1 MRIAIPYG
9 DTKQILDLPAACS
22 LEVLETEPPQ
32 FNGSNNEDEIVLQAM
47 ANPYGGVRLNEL
59 AVNKKTATIIISD
72 HTRPVPSKHIIP
84 FMLAELRQKNPDIDI
99 TLLVATGCH
108 RGTTV
113 KELVSKLGD
122 KIVAEEKIVVH
133 DCLDKDTNVDV
144 GILPSGAHLVISS
157 YAAEAELLVAE
168 GFIEPH
174 FFAGFSGGRK
184 SILPGI
190 CDFVTV
196 MGNHCASFIDSP
208 YARAGILENNP
219 IQKDMVVAAKLAGL
233 AYIVNVV
240 IDKDKKVVQAFAGE
254 PESAHA
260 AGCVFLGSYCRVK
273 PRQKGNIV
281 ITSNGGAPLDQ
292 NVYQSVKGLTA
303 AEAAA
308 AEQAVLIICARCD
321 DGAGGESFYR
331 ALRDCSSAADLLNE
345 IRQIPMSATKPDQW
359 EYQILVRILEK
370 YQVIFVACPE
380 TADSIKEMKM
390 LYAADLETAYKMA
403 KDMVG
408 PNAHTVV
415 IPDGVSVIVDS

>member
-1 MRIAIPYG
+1 MCITIRYG
-9 DTKQILDLPAACS
+9 DTRQILDLSAASS
-22 LEVLETEPPQ
+22 LEVLETESPQ
-32 FNGSNNEDEIVLQAM
+32 AKGPANEDKIVLQAM
-47 ANPYGGVRLNEL
+47 AKPYGGVRLNDL
-59 AVNKKTATIIISD
+59 AADKKTATLIISD
-72 HTRPVPSKHIIP
+72 HTRPVPSRHIIP
-84 FMLAELRQKNPDIDI
+84 FMLAELRQNNPKIDL

-113 KELVSKLGD
+113 KELVNKLGE

-133 DCLDKDTNVDV
+133 DCFDQETNVDV
-144 GILPSGAHLVISS
+144 GILPSGAHLVISA
-157 YAAEAELLVAE
+157 YAAKTDLLVAE

-184 SILPGI
+184 SVLPGI

-208 YARAGILENNP
+208 YARTGILKNNP
-219 IQKDMVVAAKLAGL
+219 IQKDMLAAAKLAGL

-254 PESAHA
+254 PESAHS
-260 AGCVFLGSYCRVK
+260 AGCAFLESYCRVK
-273 PRQKGNIV
+273 PRQKGDIV

-292 NVYQSVKGLTA
+292 NVYQAVKGLTA

-308 AEQAVLIICARCD
+308 AEQAVLIICARCE

-331 ALRDCSSAADLLNE
+331 ALRDCSSPADLLKE
-345 IRQIPMSATKPDQW
+345 IRQIPMNATKPDQW

-370 YQVIFVACPE
+370 HQVIIVACPE
-380 TADSIKEMKM
+380 IAGRIAEMKM
-390 LYAADLETAYKMA
+390 HYAPDLETAYKMA
-403 KDMVG
+403 QEIVG
-408 PNAHTVV
+408 LKAHTVV
-415 IPDGVSVIVDS
+415 IPDGVAVIVDR

>member
-1 MRIAIPYG
+1 MCITIPYG
-9 DTKQILDLPAACS
+9 DTRQILDLSAASS
-22 LEVLETEPPQ
+22 LEVLETESPQ
-32 FNGSNNEDEIVLQAM
+32 AKGPANEDKIVLQAM
-47 ANPYGGVRLNEL
+47 AKPYGGVRLNDL
-59 AVNKKTATIIISD
+59 AADKKTAILIISD
-72 HTRPVPSKHIIP
+72 HTRPVPSRHIIP
-84 FMLAELRQKNPDIDI
+84 FMLAELRQNNPKIDL

-113 KELVSKLGD
+113 KELVNKLGE

-133 DCLDKDTNVDV
+133 DCFDQETNVDV
-144 GILPSGAHLVISS
+144 GILPSGAHLVISA
-157 YAAEAELLVAE
+157 YAAKTDLLVAE

-184 SILPGI
+184 SVLPGI

-208 YARAGILENNP
+208 YARTGILKNNP
-219 IQKDMVVAAKLAGL
+219 IQKDMLAAAKLAGL

-254 PESAHA
+254 PESAHS
-260 AGCVFLGSYCRVK
+260 AGCAFLESYCRVK
-273 PRQKGNIV
+273 PRQKGDIV

-292 NVYQSVKGLTA
+292 NVYQAVKGLTA

-308 AEQAVLIICARCD
+308 AEQAVLIICARCE

-331 ALRDCSSAADLLNE
+331 ALRDCSSPADLLKE
-345 IRQIPMSATKPDQW
+345 IRQIPMNATKPDQW

-370 YQVIFVACPE
+370 HQVIIVACPE
-380 TADSIKEMKM
+380 IAGRIAEMKM
-390 LYAADLETAYKMA
+390 HYAPDLETAYKMA
-403 KDMVG
+403 QEIVG
-408 PNAHTVV
+408 LKAHTVV
-415 IPDGVSVIVDS
+415 IPDGVAVIVDR

>member
-1 MRIAIPYG
+1 MRVAIPYG
-9 DTKQILDLPAACS
+9 DSRQILDLPAANS
-22 LEVLETEPPQ
+22 LEVLETELVQ
-32 FNGSNNEDEIVLQAM
+32 FDGLSTEDEIVLQAM
-47 ANPYGGVRLNEL
+47 ANPYGGIRLHEL

-72 HTRPVPSKHIIP
+72 HTRPVPSKQIIP
-84 FMLAELRQKNPDIDI
+84 FMLAELRQNNPEIDV

-113 KELVSKLGD
+113 PELVHKLGE

-133 DCLDKDTNVDV
+133 DCLDKAANVDL

-157 YAAEAELLVAE
+157 YAAETELLLAE

-184 SILPGI
+184 SVLPGI
-190 CDFVTV
+190 CDLVTV
-196 MGNHCASFIDSP
+196 LGNHCAAFIDSP

-219 IQKDMVVAAKLAGL
+219 IQKDMVAAAKLAGL

-240 IDKDKKVVQAFAGE
+240 IDRDKKVVQAFAGE
-254 PESAHA
+254 PESAHT
-260 AGCVFLGSYCRVK
+260 AGCTFLEKYCRVK
-273 PRQKGNIV
+273 PRRKGNIV

-292 NVYQSVKGLTA
+292 NVYQAVKGLSA

-308 AEQAVLIICARCD
+308 AEDAVLIICARCD
-321 DGAGGESFYR
+321 DGAGGESFFK
-331 ALRDCSSAADLLNE
+331 ALRDCLSAADLLNT
-345 IRQIPMSATKPDQW
+345 IRQISMKETKPDQW
-359 EYQILVRILEK
+359 EYQILARILEK
-370 YQVIFVACPE
+370 HQVIFVACPQ
-380 TADSIKEMKM
+380 TAGIIAQMKM
-390 LYAADLETAYKMA
+390 LYAPDLETAYKMA
-403 KDMVG
+403 SDLVG

>member
-1 MRIAIPYG
+1 MRITIPYG
-9 DTKQILDLPAACS
+9 DTWQILDLPAACS
-22 LEVLETEPPQ
+22 LEVLETELPQ
-32 FNGSNNEDEIVLQAM
+32 SNGSANEDEIVLQAM
-47 ANPYGGVRLNEL
+47 SNPYGGVRLSEL
-59 AVNKKTATIIISD
+59 AADKKTATIIISD

-84 FMLAELRQKNPDIDI
+84 FMLAELRQNNPDIDI

-113 KELVSKLGD
+113 KELVSKLGE

-133 DCLDKDTNVDV
+133 DCLDQETNVDV

-157 YAAEAELLVAE
+157 YAAKTELLVAE

-208 YARAGILENNP
+208 YARAGVLENNP
-219 IQKDMVVAAKLAGL
+219 IQKDMVAAAKFAGL

-254 PESAHA
+254 PQSAHA
-260 AGCVFLGSYCRVK
+260 AGCVFLGSHCRVK
-273 PRQKGNIV
+273 PRRKGDIV

-308 AEQAVLIICARCD
+308 AEHAVLIICARCN

-331 ALRDCSSAADLLNE
+331 ALRDCSSPAALLDE
-345 IRQIPMSATKPDQW
+345 IRQIPMNATRPDQW

-370 YQVIFVACPE
+370 YRVIIVACPE
-380 TADSIKEMKM
+380 TADSIQEMKM
-390 LYAADLETAYKMA
+390 HYAPDLETAYKMA
-403 KDMVG
+403 KEIAG